1 MPSRNLQSMGKMDI
15 KQRWKCEQP
24 LCVCFRAPWE
34 HVPKTGTQLV
44 FVCLHAKSLRL
55 CGIICISEV
64 VDISPGNLDLRL
76 SDHETVASVLSVVS
90 LFHTHIE
97 EASCHGMN

>member
-1 MPSRNLQSMGKMDI
+1 MAVPSRNLQSMGKMDV
-15 KQRWKCEQP
+15 KQRWEYEQP

-44 FVCLHAKSLRL
+44 FVCVHAKSLRL

-64 VDISPGNLDLRL
+64 VDISPHNLLKRIKGSNSIWVKKCAFPTFL
-76 SDHETVASVLSVVS
+76 
-90 LFHTHIE
+90 
-97 EASCHGMN
+97 C